1 MENFQSTSLKLSVN
15 DSIDPL
21 SGLTIDDL
29 NKYLPAL
36 QTLKDLEFA
45 SENLKE
51 GLFWT
56 DGLKGLQKV
65 PDNCIDL
72 IITEPPK
79 EPWIDLDQRGSQ
91 FTLQEFYNWN
101 QKWIKEAFR
110 VLKNTGGIYLLC
122 DWSYSSM
129 YNGLLND
136 KFIIQNRITWYN
148 RSARNNSKNLTWK
161 NQSGDIWFATKN
173 EDFLFNNNAIS
184 LKSERKTLINDRE
197 KKSQTNF
204 WFDIPKVINENI
216 RYSGK
221 IFSKILDASTFKL
234 NWILDPFMRVGDV
247 GVSSKK
253 VGRRFIGFEADKD
266 QLLMSMKRIDQNNK
280 R

>member
-1 MENFQSTSLKLSVN
+1 M
-15 DSIDPL
+15 
-21 SGLTIDDL
+21 G
-29 NKYLPAL
+29 
-36 QTLKDLEFA
+36 
-45 SENLKE
+45 
-51 GLFWT
+51 
-56 DGLKGLQKV
+56 QKV
-65 PDNCIDL
+65 SRPPKLPSNSIDL
-72 IITEPPK
+72 IVTEPPK
-79 EPWIDLDQRGSQ
+79 ELWMNLETRGSQ
-91 FTLQEFYNWN
+91 FTLQEYYSWN

-280 R
+280 VIKLSYIDKIKNMYSAMKADQKVKANILRSLLAALKKVEIETKNPLSEDQFFCC